1 MSISELFLYRNGSFQ
16 SDIFSPDIGIIDFDV
31 GCRISPTLISMS
43 MPTLNLR
50 YCCHHFETGENLKFV
65 KLVAW
70 ESREGAL
77 GVKILF

>member
-1 MSISELFLYRNGSFQ
+1 MSISEFFLYRNGSFQ
-16 SDIFSPDIGIIDFDV
+16 SDIFSSDVGIIDFDV

-43 MPTLNLR
+43 MPILNLR
-50 YCCHHFETGENLKFV
+50 YCCHHFETSENLKFV

-77 GVKILF
+77 GVEILF